1 MRRAMWICFTLSAI
15 LTVFTSC
22 TAAVKAFQD
31 EQAPGQQAARA
42 VAEST
47 GNPLIIAGV
56 NAALT
61 LLTGFL
67 AARSGKNAAEAKDNE
82 EWSAEDVESFMAKAR
97 AHGFK
102 VERV

>member
-42 VAEST
+42 AAEST
-47 GNPLIIAGV
+47 GNPLIIAAV
-56 NAALT
+56 NAGLT

-67 AARSGKNAAEAKDNE
+67 AARSGKKAVDAKDKE
-82 EWSAEDVESFMAKAR
+82 EWTAEDVTSIAAALR